1 MTQAVARQCRQLEA
15 IPFPNEQETALARLL
30 AARVPVGD
38 PLVRFTS
45 SGSEAVMLALRLA
58 AAATGR
64 CKIVVFEHCYHGAF
78 VPASQA
84 EAPSPDYLMCPF
96 NAPDLLGHIFR
107 NHGPQ
112 IAAVLADLCSVR
124 GRCPRPRPRSP
135 RRSGTAAP
143 STGRC

>member
-1 MTQAVARQCRQLEA
+1 MSGTTGTARQA
-15 IPFPNEQETALARLL
+15 SAGGHARH
-30 AARVPVGD
+30 
-38 PLVRFTS
+38 T
-45 SGSEAVMLALRLA
+45 A
-58 AAATGR
+58 AADRAAPIDGTARQPASAVQIPPLTDPQGNDVTGR
-64 CKIVVFEHCYHGAF
+64 WPLQSFLELGAF

-84 EAPSPDYLMCPF
+84 EVPSPDYLMCPF

-112 IAAVLADLCSVR
+112 IAAVLADLCPVR